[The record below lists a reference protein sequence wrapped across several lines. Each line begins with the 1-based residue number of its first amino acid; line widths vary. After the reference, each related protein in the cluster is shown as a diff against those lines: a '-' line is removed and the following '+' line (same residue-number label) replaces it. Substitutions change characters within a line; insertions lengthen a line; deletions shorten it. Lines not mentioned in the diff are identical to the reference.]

1 MKQGSL
7 NARIVMLLVLGAILL
22 TIGVS
27 AWNSLR
33 DIYPTVLAYT
43 YTVDDSTEA
52 TGFLVRQ
59 ETVLTAQGGTVEL
72 LPDEGEKVSR
82 GETVALLYQSDTGVS
97 QRQTL
102 QQLLL
107 EQEQLEYAL
116 DQAGGNSDSAQ
127 LSSQVADAIGKLR
140 GASATGDLTGLE
152 SQTMEL
158 KSLIYKYGYAFDQD
172 SGDSTAALQASL
184 DDVNAQ
190 ISALTAQ
197 AAQSTNRVTAAQ
209 SGIFSGLVD
218 GYESLITPDM
228 LSTMTP
234 DHLNALAGQSPTGDS
249 AAIGKLITDS
259 TWYFAC
265 TMSEAEA
272 QQRLVEGQ
280 SITVRF
286 SRDWSGEV
294 EMTVERLS
302 DPVDGQ
308 VVVVLSADKFL
319 SDTTL
324 LRRQTVELV
333 FNTVSGIRLPKEAL
347 RVEQQTATDVDT
359 EEEYSV
365 SVTGVYAL
373 VGQRAEFKEV
383 TVLAEEEDYII
394 VTAPTP
400 ETETQAKKALRAGD
414 KIIIS
419 SGELYDGKYI
429 G

>member
-7 NARIVMLLVLGAILL
+7 NARIIMLLLLGAILL

-33 DIYPTVLAYT
+33 EIYPTVLAYT
-43 YTVDDSTEA
+43 YTVSDSMEA

-59 ETVLTAQGGTVEL
+59 ESVLTGQGGTVEL

-82 GETVALLYQSDTGVS
+82 GETVALFYQSDDGLT

-116 DQAGGNSDSAQ
+116 AQAGGSSDSAQ
-127 LSSQVADAIGKLR
+127 LSTRVADAIADLR
-140 GASATGDLTGLE
+140 GAASSGDLTGLE
-152 SQTMEL
+152 RQTLEL
-158 KSLIYKYGYAFDQD
+158 KSLIYKHSYTFNQE
-172 SGDSTAALQASL
+172 GDSTAALQASL
-184 DDVNAQ
+184 DEVNTQ
-190 ISALTAQ
+190 IQTLTAQ
-197 AAQSTNRVTAAQ
+197 ASQSTSRVTASQ
-209 SGIFSGLVD
+209 SGVFSGLVD

-228 LSTMTP
+228 LDSITP
-234 DHLNALAGQSPTGDS
+234 SQLEQLARQAPTENTS
-249 AAIGKLITDS
+249 AIGKLITNS

-265 TMSEAEA
+265 TLPEEDAE
-272 QQRLVEGQ
+272 RLVEGRT
-280 SITVRF
+280 ITVRF

-294 EMTVERLS
+294 DMEVERLS
-302 DPVDGQ
+302 DPEDGK
-308 VVVVLSADKFL
+308 VLVVLSADKFL

-333 FNTVSGIRLPKEAL
+333 FDTVSGIRLPKEAL
-347 RVEQQTATDVDT
+347 RVEQQTVTDPDT
-359 EEEYSV
+359 EEEKQV

-383 TVLAEEEDYII
+383 TVLAEEDDYIL
-394 VTAPTP
+394 VKAAS
-400 ETETQAKKALRAGD
+400 TETPTQEKKALRAGD

-419 SGELYDGKYI
+419 SGELYDGKVI
-429 G
+429 N

>member
-7 NARIVMLLVLGAILL
+7 NARIIMLLLLGAILL

-33 DIYPTVLAYT
+33 EIYPTVLAYT
-43 YTVDDSTEA
+43 YTVSDSMEA

-59 ETVLTAQGGTVEL
+59 ESVLTGQGGTVEL

-82 GETVALLYQSDTGVS
+82 GETVALFYQSDDGLT

-116 DQAGGNSDSAQ
+116 AQAGGSSDSAQ
-127 LSSQVADAIGKLR
+127 LSTRVADAIADLR
-140 GASATGDLTGLE
+140 GAASSGDLTGLE
-152 SQTMEL
+152 SQTLEL
-158 KSLIYKYGYAFDQD
+158 KSLIYKHSYTFNQE
-172 SGDSTAALQASL
+172 GDSTAALQASL
-184 DDVNAQ
+184 DEVNTQ
-190 ISALTAQ
+190 IQTLTAQ
-197 AAQSTNRVTAAQ
+197 ASQSTSRVTASQ
-209 SGIFSGLVD
+209 SGVFSGLVD

-228 LSTMTP
+228 LDSITP
-234 DHLNALAGQSPTGDS
+234 SQLEQLARQAPTENTS
-249 AAIGKLITDS
+249 AIGKLITNS

-265 TMSEAEA
+265 TLPEEDAE
-272 QQRLVEGQ
+272 RLVEGRT
-280 SITVRF
+280 ITVRF

-294 EMTVERLS
+294 DMEVERLS
-302 DPVDGQ
+302 DPEDGK
-308 VVVVLSADKFL
+308 VLVVLSADKFL

-333 FNTVSGIRLPKEAL
+333 FDTVSGIRLPKEAL
-347 RVEQQTATDVDT
+347 RVEQQTVTDPDT
-359 EEEYSV
+359 EEETQV

-383 TVLAEEEDYII
+383 TVLAEEDDYIL
-394 VTAPTP
+394 VKAAS
-400 ETETQAKKALRAGD
+400 TETPTQEKKALRAGD

-419 SGELYDGKYI
+419 SGELYDGKVI
-429 G
+429 D

>member
-7 NARIVMLLVLGAILL
+7 NARIIMLLLLGAILL

-33 DIYPTVLAYT
+33 EIYPTVLAYT
-43 YTVDDSTEA
+43 YTVSDSMEA

-59 ETVLTAQGGTVEL
+59 ESVLTGQGGTVEL

-82 GETVALLYQSDTGVS
+82 GETVALFYQSDDGLT

-116 DQAGGNSDSAQ
+116 AQAGGSSDSAQ
-127 LSSQVADAIGKLR
+127 LSTRVADAIADLR
-140 GASATGDLTGLE
+140 GAASSGDLTGLE
-152 SQTMEL
+152 SQTLEL
-158 KSLIYKYGYAFDQD
+158 KSLIYKHSYTFNQE
-172 SGDSTAALQASL
+172 GDSTAALQASL
-184 DDVNAQ
+184 DEVNAQ
-190 ISALTAQ
+190 IQTLTAQ
-197 AAQSTNRVTAAQ
+197 ASQSTSRVTASQ
-209 SGIFSGLVD
+209 SGVFSGLVD

-228 LSTMTP
+228 LDSITP
-234 DHLNALAGQSPTGDS
+234 SQLEQLAHQTPTENTS
-249 AAIGKLITDS
+249 AIGKLITNS

-265 TMSEAEA
+265 TLPEEDAE
-272 QQRLVEGQ
+272 RLVEGRT
-280 SITVRF
+280 ITVRF

-294 EMTVERLS
+294 DMEVERLS
-302 DPVDGQ
+302 DPENGK

-333 FNTVSGIRLPKEAL
+333 FDTVSGIRLPKEAL
-347 RVEQQTATDVDT
+347 RVEQQTVTDPDT
-359 EEEYSV
+359 EEEKQV

-383 TVLAEEEDYII
+383 TVLAEEDDYIL
-394 VTAPTP
+394 VKAAS
-400 ETETQAKKALRAGD
+400 TETPTQEKKALRAGD

-419 SGELYDGKYI
+419 SGELYDGKVI
-429 G
+429 N

>member
-7 NARIVMLLVLGAILL
+7 NARIIMLLLLGAILL

-33 DIYPTVLAYT
+33 EIYPTVLAYT
-43 YTVDDSTEA
+43 YTVSDSMEA

-59 ETVLTAQGGTVEL
+59 ESVLTGQGGTVEL

-82 GETVALLYQSDTGVS
+82 GETVALFYQSDDGLT

-116 DQAGGNSDSAQ
+116 AQAGGSSDSAQ
-127 LSSQVADAIGKLR
+127 LSTRVADAIADLR
-140 GASATGDLTGLE
+140 GAASSGDLTGLE
-152 SQTMEL
+152 SQTLEL
-158 KSLIYKYGYAFDQD
+158 KSLIYKHSYTFNQE
-172 SGDSTAALQASL
+172 GDSTAALQASL
-184 DDVNAQ
+184 DEVNTQ
-190 ISALTAQ
+190 IQTLTAQ
-197 AAQSTNRVTAAQ
+197 ASQSTSRVTASQ
-209 SGIFSGLVD
+209 SGVFSGLVD
-218 GYESLITPDM
+218 GYESLIIPDM
-228 LSTMTP
+228 LDSITP
-234 DHLNALAGQSPTGDS
+234 SQLEQLARQTPTENTS
-249 AAIGKLITDS
+249 AIGKLITNS

-265 TMSEAEA
+265 TLPEEDAE
-272 QQRLVEGQ
+272 RLVEGRT
-280 SITVRF
+280 ITVRF

-294 EMTVERLS
+294 DMEVERLS
-302 DPVDGQ
+302 DPEDGK
-308 VVVVLSADKFL
+308 VLVVLSADKFL

-333 FNTVSGIRLPKEAL
+333 FDTVSGIRLPKEAL
-347 RVEQQTATDVDT
+347 RVEQQTVTDPDT
-359 EEEYSV
+359 EEEKQV

-383 TVLAEEEDYII
+383 TVLAEEDDYIL
-394 VTAPTP
+394 VKAAS
-400 ETETQAKKALRAGD
+400 TETPTQEKKALRAGD

-419 SGELYDGKYI
+419 SGELYDGKVI
-429 G
+429 N

>member
-7 NARIVMLLVLGAILL
+7 NARIIMLLLLGAILL

-33 DIYPTVLAYT
+33 EIYPTVLAYT
-43 YTVDDSTEA
+43 YTVSDSMEA

-59 ETVLTAQGGTVEL
+59 ESVLTGQGGTVEL

-82 GETVALLYQSDTGVS
+82 GETVALFYQSDDGLT

-116 DQAGGNSDSAQ
+116 AQAGGSSDSAQ
-127 LSSQVADAIGKLR
+127 LSTRVADAIADLR
-140 GASATGDLTGLE
+140 GAASSGDLTGLE
-152 SQTMEL
+152 SQTLEL
-158 KSLIYKYGYAFDQD
+158 KSLIYKHSYTFNQE
-172 SGDSTAALQASL
+172 GDSTAALQASL
-184 DDVNAQ
+184 DEVNAQ
-190 ISALTAQ
+190 IQTLTAQ
-197 AAQSTNRVTAAQ
+197 ASQSTSRVTASQ
-209 SGIFSGLVD
+209 SGVFSGLVD

-228 LSTMTP
+228 LDSITP
-234 DHLNALAGQSPTGDS
+234 SQLEQLARQTPTENTS
-249 AAIGKLITDS
+249 AIGKLITNS

-265 TMSEAEA
+265 TLPEEEA
-272 QQRLVEGQ
+272 QRLVEGRT
-280 SITVRF
+280 ITVRF

-294 EMTVERLS
+294 DMEVERMS
-302 DPVDGQ
+302 DPEDGK

-333 FNTVSGIRLPKEAL
+333 FDTVSGIRLPKEAL
-347 RVEQQTATDVDT
+347 RVEQQTTTDPDT
-359 EEEYSV
+359 EEEKQV

-383 TVLAEEEDYII
+383 TVLAEEDDYIL
-394 VTAPTP
+394 VKAAS
-400 ETETQAKKALRAGD
+400 TETPTQEKKALRAGD

-419 SGELYDGKYI
+419 SGELYDGKVI
-429 G
+429 D

>member
-7 NARIVMLLVLGAILL
+7 NARIIMLLLLGAILL

-33 DIYPTVLAYT
+33 EIYPTVLAYT
-43 YTVDDSTEA
+43 YTVSDSMEA

-59 ETVLTAQGGTVEL
+59 ESVLTGQGGTVEL

-82 GETVALLYQSDTGVS
+82 GETVALFYQSDDGLT

-116 DQAGGNSDSAQ
+116 AQAGGSSDSAQ
-127 LSSQVADAIGKLR
+127 LSTRVADAIADLR
-140 GASATGDLTGLE
+140 GAASSGDLTGLE
-152 SQTMEL
+152 SQTLEL
-158 KSLIYKYGYAFDQD
+158 KSLIYKHSYTFNQE
-172 SGDSTAALQASL
+172 GDSTAALQASL
-184 DDVNAQ
+184 DEVNTQ
-190 ISALTAQ
+190 IQTLTAQ
-197 AAQSTNRVTAAQ
+197 ASQSTSRVTASQ
-209 SGIFSGLVD
+209 SGVFSGLVD

-228 LSTMTP
+228 LDSITP
-234 DHLNALAGQSPTGDS
+234 SQLEQLARQTPTENTS
-249 AAIGKLITDS
+249 AIGKLITNS

-265 TMSEAEA
+265 TLPEEDAE
-272 QQRLVEGQ
+272 RLVEGRT
-280 SITVRF
+280 ITVRF

-294 EMTVERLS
+294 DMEVERLS
-302 DPVDGQ
+302 DPENGKVL
-308 VVVVLSADKFL
+308 VVLSADKFL

-333 FNTVSGIRLPKEAL
+333 FDTVSGIRLPKEAL
-347 RVEQQTATDVDT
+347 RVEQQTVTDPDT
-359 EEEYSV
+359 EEEKQV

-383 TVLAEEEDYII
+383 TVLAEEDDYIL
-394 VTAPTP
+394 VKAAS
-400 ETETQAKKALRAGD
+400 TETPTQEKKALRAGD

-419 SGELYDGKYI
+419 SGELYDGKVI
-429 G
+429 D

>member
-7 NARIVMLLVLGAILL
+7 NARIIMLLLLGAILL

-33 DIYPTVLAYT
+33 EIYPTVLAYT
-43 YTVDDSTEA
+43 YTVSDSMEA

-59 ETVLTAQGGTVEL
+59 ESVLTGQGGTVEL

-82 GETVALLYQSDTGVS
+82 GETVALFYQSDDGLT

-116 DQAGGNSDSAQ
+116 AQAGGSSDSAQ
-127 LSSQVADAIGKLR
+127 LSTRVADAIADLR
-140 GASATGDLTGLE
+140 GAASSGDLTGLE
-152 SQTMEL
+152 SQTLEL
-158 KSLIYKYGYAFDQD
+158 KSLIYKHSYTFNQE
-172 SGDSTAALQASL
+172 GDSTAALQASL
-184 DDVNAQ
+184 DEVNTQ
-190 ISALTAQ
+190 IQTLTAQ
-197 AAQSTNRVTAAQ
+197 ASQSTSRVTASQ
-209 SGIFSGLVD
+209 SGVFSGLMD

-228 LSTMTP
+228 LDSITP
-234 DHLNALAGQSPTGDS
+234 SQLEQLARQTPTENTS
-249 AAIGKLITDS
+249 AIGKLITNS

-265 TMSEAEA
+265 TLPEEDAE
-272 QQRLVEGQ
+272 RLVEGRT
-280 SITVRF
+280 ITVRF

-294 EMTVERLS
+294 DMEVERLS
-302 DPVDGQ
+302 DPEDGK
-308 VVVVLSADKFL
+308 VLVVLSADKFL

-333 FNTVSGIRLPKEAL
+333 FDTVSGIRLPKEAL
-347 RVEQQTATDVDT
+347 RVEQQTVTDPDT
-359 EEEYSV
+359 EEEKQV

-383 TVLAEEEDYII
+383 TVLAEEDDYIL
-394 VTAPTP
+394 VKAAS
-400 ETETQAKKALRAGD
+400 TETPTQEKKALRAGD

-419 SGELYDGKYI
+419 SGELYDGKVI
-429 G
+429 N

>member
-7 NARIVMLLVLGAILL
+7 NARIIMLLLLGAILL

-33 DIYPTVLAYT
+33 EIYPTVLAYT
-43 YTVDDSTEA
+43 YTVSDSMEA

-59 ETVLTAQGGTVEL
+59 ESVLTGQGGTVEL

-82 GETVALLYQSDTGVS
+82 GETVALFYQSDDGLT

-116 DQAGGNSDSAQ
+116 AQAGGSSDSAQ
-127 LSSQVADAIGKLR
+127 LSTRVADAIADLR
-140 GASATGDLTGLE
+140 GAASSGDLTGLE
-152 SQTMEL
+152 SQTLEL
-158 KSLIYKYGYAFDQD
+158 KSLIYKHSYTFNQE
-172 SGDSTAALQASL
+172 GDSTAALQASL
-184 DDVNAQ
+184 DEVNTQ
-190 ISALTAQ
+190 IQTLTAQ
-197 AAQSTNRVTAAQ
+197 ASQSTSRVTASQ
-209 SGIFSGLVD
+209 SGVFSGLVD

-228 LSTMTP
+228 LDSITP
-234 DHLNALAGQSPTGDS
+234 SQLEQLARQAPTENTS
-249 AAIGKLITDS
+249 AIGKLITNS

-265 TMSEAEA
+265 TLPEEDAE
-272 QQRLVEGQ
+272 RLVEGRT
-280 SITVRF
+280 ITVRF

-294 EMTVERLS
+294 DMEVERLS
-302 DPVDGQ
+302 DPENGKVL
-308 VVVVLSADKFL
+308 VVLSADKFL

-333 FNTVSGIRLPKEAL
+333 FDTVSGIRLPKEAL
-347 RVEQQTATDVDT
+347 RVEQQTVTDPDT
-359 EEEYSV
+359 EEEKQV

-383 TVLAEEEDYII
+383 TVLAEEDDYIL
-394 VTAPTP
+394 VKAAS
-400 ETETQAKKALRAGD
+400 TETPTQEKKALRAGD

-419 SGELYDGKYI
+419 SGELYDGKVI
-429 G
+429 D

>member
-7 NARIVMLLVLGAILL
+7 NARIIMLLLLGAILL

-33 DIYPTVLAYT
+33 EIYPTVLAYT
-43 YTVDDSTEA
+43 YTVSDSMEA

-59 ETVLTAQGGTVEL
+59 ESVLTGQGGTVEL

-82 GETVALLYQSDTGVS
+82 GETVALFYQSDDGLT

-116 DQAGGNSDSAQ
+116 AQAGGSSDSAQ
-127 LSSQVADAIGKLR
+127 LSTRVADAIADLR
-140 GASATGDLTGLE
+140 GAASSGDLTGLE
-152 SQTMEL
+152 SQTLEL
-158 KSLIYKYGYAFDQD
+158 KSLIYKHSYTFNQE
-172 SGDSTAALQASL
+172 GDSTAALQASL
-184 DDVNAQ
+184 DEVNAQ
-190 ISALTAQ
+190 IQTLTAQ
-197 AAQSTNRVTAAQ
+197 ASQSTSRVTASQ
-209 SGIFSGLVD
+209 SGVFSGLVD

-228 LSTMTP
+228 LDSITP
-234 DHLNALAGQSPTGDS
+234 SQLEQLARQTPTENTS
-249 AAIGKLITDS
+249 AIGKLITNS

-265 TMSEAEA
+265 TLPEEEA
-272 QQRLVEGQ
+272 QRLVEGRT
-280 SITVRF
+280 ITVRF

-294 EMTVERLS
+294 DMEVERMS
-302 DPVDGQ
+302 DPEDGK

-333 FNTVSGIRLPKEAL
+333 FDTVSGIRLPKEAL
-347 RVEQQTATDVDT
+347 RVEQQTTTDPDT
-359 EEEYSV
+359 EEEKQV

-383 TVLAEEEDYII
+383 TVLAEEDDYIL
-394 VTAPTP
+394 VKAAS
-400 ETETQAKKALRAGD
+400 TETPTQEKKALRAGD

-419 SGELYDGKYI
+419 SGELYDGKVI
-429 G
+429 N

>member
-7 NARIVMLLVLGAILL
+7 NARIIMLLLLGAILL

-33 DIYPTVLAYT
+33 EIYPTVLAYT
-43 YTVDDSTEA
+43 YTVSDSMEA

-59 ETVLTAQGGTVEL
+59 ESVLTGQGGTVEL

-82 GETVALLYQSDTGVS
+82 GETVALFYQSDDGLT

-116 DQAGGNSDSAQ
+116 AQAGGSSDSAQ
-127 LSSQVADAIGKLR
+127 LSTRVADAIADLR
-140 GASATGDLTGLE
+140 GAASSGDLTGLE
-152 SQTMEL
+152 RQTLEL
-158 KSLIYKYGYAFDQD
+158 KSLIYKHSYTFNQE
-172 SGDSTAALQASL
+172 GDSTAALQASL
-184 DDVNAQ
+184 DEVNTQ
-190 ISALTAQ
+190 IQTLTAQ
-197 AAQSTNRVTAAQ
+197 ASQSTSRVTASQ
-209 SGIFSGLVD
+209 SGVFSGLVD

-228 LSTMTP
+228 LDSITP
-234 DHLNALAGQSPTGDS
+234 SQLEQLARQTPTENTS
-249 AAIGKLITDS
+249 AIGKLITNS

-265 TMSEAEA
+265 TLPEEDAE
-272 QQRLVEGQ
+272 RLVEGRT
-280 SITVRF
+280 ITVRF

-294 EMTVERLS
+294 DMEVERLS
-302 DPVDGQ
+302 DPEDGK
-308 VVVVLSADKFL
+308 VLVVLSADKFL

-333 FNTVSGIRLPKEAL
+333 FDTVSGIRLPKEAL
-347 RVEQQTATDVDT
+347 RVEQQTVTDPDT
-359 EEEYSV
+359 EEEKQV

-383 TVLAEEEDYII
+383 TVLAEEDDYIL
-394 VTAPTP
+394 VKAAS
-400 ETETQAKKALRAGD
+400 TETPTQEKKALRAGD

-419 SGELYDGKYI
+419 SGELYDGKVI
-429 G
+429 D

>member
-7 NARIVMLLVLGAILL
+7 NARIIMLLLLGAILL

-33 DIYPTVLAYT
+33 EIYPTVLAYT
-43 YTVDDSTEA
+43 YTVSDSMEA

-59 ETVLTAQGGTVEL
+59 ESVLTGQGGTVEL

-82 GETVALLYQSDTGVS
+82 GETVALFYQSDDGLT

-116 DQAGGNSDSAQ
+116 AQAGGSSDSAQ
-127 LSSQVADAIGKLR
+127 LSTRVADAIADLR
-140 GASATGDLTGLE
+140 GAASSGDLTGLE
-152 SQTMEL
+152 SQTLEL
-158 KSLIYKYGYAFDQD
+158 KSLIYKHSYTFNQE
-172 SGDSTAALQASL
+172 GDSTAALQASL
-184 DDVNAQ
+184 DEVNAQ
-190 ISALTAQ
+190 IQTLTAQ
-197 AAQSTNRVTAAQ
+197 ASQSTSRVTASQ
-209 SGIFSGLVD
+209 SGVFSGLVD

-228 LSTMTP
+228 LDSITP
-234 DHLNALAGQSPTGDS
+234 SQLEQLARQTPTENTS
-249 AAIGKLITDS
+249 AIGKLITNS

-265 TMSEAEA
+265 TLPEEDAE
-272 QQRLVEGQ
+272 RLVEGRT
-280 SITVRF
+280 ITVRF

-294 EMTVERLS
+294 DMEVERMS
-302 DPVDGQ
+302 DPENGK

-333 FNTVSGIRLPKEAL
+333 FDTVSGIRLPKEAL
-347 RVEQQTATDVDT
+347 RVEQQTTTDPDT
-359 EEEYSV
+359 EEEKQV

-383 TVLAEEEDYII
+383 TVLAEEDDYIL
-394 VTAPTP
+394 VKAAS
-400 ETETQAKKALRAGD
+400 TETPTQEKKALRAGD

-419 SGELYDGKYI
+419 SGELYDGKVI
-429 G
+429 N

>member
-7 NARIVMLLVLGAILL
+7 NARIIMLLLLGAILL

-33 DIYPTVLAYT
+33 EIYPTVLAYT
-43 YTVDDSTEA
+43 YTVSDSMEA

-59 ETVLTAQGGTVEL
+59 ESVLTGQGGTVEL

-82 GETVALLYQSDTGVS
+82 GETVALFYQSDDGLT

-116 DQAGGNSDSAQ
+116 AQAGGSSDSAQ
-127 LSSQVADAIGKLR
+127 LSTRVADAIADLR
-140 GASATGDLTGLE
+140 GAASSGDLTGLE
-152 SQTMEL
+152 SQTLEL
-158 KSLIYKYGYAFDQD
+158 KSLIYKHSYTFNQE
-172 SGDSTAALQASL
+172 GDSTAALQASL
-184 DDVNAQ
+184 DEVNTQ
-190 ISALTAQ
+190 IQTLTAQ
-197 AAQSTNRVTAAQ
+197 ASQSTSRVTASQ
-209 SGIFSGLVD
+209 SGVFSGLVD
-218 GYESLITPDM
+218 GYDSLITPDM
-228 LSTMTP
+228 LDSITP
-234 DHLNALAGQSPTGDS
+234 SQLEQLARQTPTENTS
-249 AAIGKLITDS
+249 AIGKLITNS

-265 TMSEAEA
+265 TLPEEDAE
-272 QQRLVEGQ
+272 RLVEGRT
-280 SITVRF
+280 ITVRF

-294 EMTVERLS
+294 DMEVERLS
-302 DPVDGQ
+302 DPEDGK
-308 VVVVLSADKFL
+308 VLVVLSADKFL

-333 FNTVSGIRLPKEAL
+333 FDTVSGIRLPKEAL
-347 RVEQQTATDVDT
+347 RVEQQTVTDPDT
-359 EEEYSV
+359 EEEKQV

-383 TVLAEEEDYII
+383 TVLAEEDDYIL
-394 VTAPTP
+394 VKAAS
-400 ETETQAKKALRAGD
+400 TETPTQEKKALRAGD

-419 SGELYDGKYI
+419 SGELYDGKVI
-429 G
+429 N

>member
-7 NARIVMLLVLGAILL
+7 NARIIMLLVLGAILL

-33 DIYPTVLAYT
+33 EIYPTVMAYT
-43 YTVDDSTEA
+43 YTVSDSMEA

-59 ETVLTAQGGTVEL
+59 ETVLTGQGGTVEL
-72 LPDEGEKVSR
+72 LPEEGEKVSR
-82 GETVALLYQSDTGVS
+82 GETVALFYQSDDGLT

-102 QQLLL
+102 QQLML

-116 DQAGGNSDSAQ
+116 AQAGGSSDSAQ
-127 LSSQVADAIGKLR
+127 LSTRVADAVADLR
-140 GASATGDLTGLE
+140 GAAASGDLTGLE

-158 KSLIYKYGYAFDQD
+158 KSLIYKHSYTFDQE
-172 SGDSTAALQASL
+172 GDSTAALQASL
-184 DDVNAQ
+184 DEVNAQ
-190 ISALTAQ
+190 IQSLTAQ
-197 AAQSTNRVTAAQ
+197 ASHSTSRVTASQ
-209 SGIFSGLVD
+209 PGVFSGLVD

-228 LSTMTP
+228 LDTITP
-234 DHLNALAGQSPTGDS
+234 SQLNELSRQTPAEDPS
-249 AAIGKLITDS
+249 AIGKLITNS

-265 TMSEAEA
+265 TLPQEEAE
-272 QQRLVEGQ
+272 RLVEGRT
-280 SITVRF
+280 ITVRF

-294 EMTVERLS
+294 DMEVARLG
-302 DPVDGQ
+302 DPEDGKM
-308 VVVVLSADKFL
+308 VVVLSADKFL

-347 RVEQQTATDVDT
+347 RVEQQTATDPDT
-359 EEEYSV
+359 EEEYQV

-383 TVLAEEEDYII
+383 TVLAEEDDYIL
-394 VTAPTP
+394 VAAAS
-400 ETETQAKKALRAGD
+400 TETPTQEKKALRAGD

-419 SGELYDGKYI
+419 SGELYDGKVI
-429 G
+429 E

>member
-7 NARIVMLLVLGAILL
+7 NARIIMLLLLGAILL

-33 DIYPTVLAYT
+33 EIYPTVLAYT
-43 YTVDDSTEA
+43 YTVSDSMEA

-59 ETVLTAQGGTVEL
+59 ESVLTGQGGTVEL

-82 GETVALLYQSDTGVS
+82 GETVALFYQSDDGLT

-116 DQAGGNSDSAQ
+116 AQAGGSSDSAQ
-127 LSSQVADAIGKLR
+127 LSTRVADAIADLR
-140 GASATGDLTGLE
+140 GAASSGDLTGLE
-152 SQTMEL
+152 SQTLEL
-158 KSLIYKYGYAFDQD
+158 KSLIYKHSYTFNQE
-172 SGDSTAALQASL
+172 GDSTAALQASL
-184 DDVNAQ
+184 DEVNTQ
-190 ISALTAQ
+190 IQTLTAQ
-197 AAQSTNRVTAAQ
+197 ASQSTSRVTASQ
-209 SGIFSGLVD
+209 SGVFSGLVD

-228 LSTMTP
+228 LDSITP
-234 DHLNALAGQSPTGDS
+234 SQLEQLARQTPTENTS
-249 AAIGKLITDS
+249 AIGKLITNS

-265 TMSEAEA
+265 TLPEEDAE
-272 QQRLVEGQ
+272 RLVEGRT
-280 SITVRF
+280 ITVRF

-294 EMTVERLS
+294 DMEVERLS
-302 DPVDGQ
+302 DPEDGK
-308 VVVVLSADKFL
+308 VLVVLSADKFL

-333 FNTVSGIRLPKEAL
+333 FDTVSGIRLPKEAL
-347 RVEQQTATDVDT
+347 RVEQQTVTDPDT
-359 EEEYSV
+359 EEEKQV

-383 TVLAEEEDYII
+383 TVLAEEDDYIL
-394 VTAPTP
+394 VKAAS
-400 ETETQAKKALRAGD
+400 TETPTQEKKALRAGD

-419 SGELYDGKYI
+419 SGELYDGKVI
-429 G
+429 N

>member
-7 NARIVMLLVLGAILL
+7 NARIIMLLLLGAILL

-33 DIYPTVLAYT
+33 EIYPTVLAYT
-43 YTVDDSTEA
+43 YTVSDSMEA

-59 ETVLTAQGGTVEL
+59 ESVLTGQGGTVEL

-82 GETVALLYQSDTGVS
+82 GETVALFYQSDDGLT

-116 DQAGGNSDSAQ
+116 AQAGGSSDSAQ
-127 LSSQVADAIGKLR
+127 LSTRVADAIADLR
-140 GASATGDLTGLE
+140 GAASSGDLTGLE
-152 SQTMEL
+152 RQTLEL
-158 KSLIYKYGYAFDQD
+158 KSLIYKHSYTFNQE
-172 SGDSTAALQASL
+172 GDSTAALQASL
-184 DDVNAQ
+184 DEVNTQ
-190 ISALTAQ
+190 IQTLTAQ
-197 AAQSTNRVTAAQ
+197 ASQSTSRVTASQ
-209 SGIFSGLVD
+209 SGVFSGLVD

-228 LSTMTP
+228 LDSITP
-234 DHLNALAGQSPTGDS
+234 SQLEQLARQTPTENTS
-249 AAIGKLITDS
+249 AIGKLITNS

-265 TMSEAEA
+265 TLPEEDAE
-272 QQRLVEGQ
+272 RLVEGRT
-280 SITVRF
+280 ITVRF

-294 EMTVERLS
+294 DMEVERLS
-302 DPVDGQ
+302 DPENGKVL
-308 VVVVLSADKFL
+308 VVLSADKFL

-333 FNTVSGIRLPKEAL
+333 FDTVSGIRLPKEAL
-347 RVEQQTATDVDT
+347 RVEQQTVTEPDT
-359 EEEYSV
+359 EEEKQV

-383 TVLAEEEDYII
+383 TVLAEEDDYIL
-394 VTAPTP
+394 VKAAS
-400 ETETQAKKALRAGD
+400 TETPTQEKKALRAGD

-419 SGELYDGKYI
+419 SGELYDGKVI
-429 G
+429 N

>member
-7 NARIVMLLVLGAILL
+7 NARIIMLLLLGAILL

-33 DIYPTVLAYT
+33 EIYPTVLAYT
-43 YTVDDSTEA
+43 YTVSDSMEA

-59 ETVLTAQGGTVEL
+59 ESVLTGQGGTVEL

-82 GETVALLYQSDTGVS
+82 GETVALFYQSDDGLT

-116 DQAGGNSDSAQ
+116 AQAGGSSDSAQ
-127 LSSQVADAIGKLR
+127 LSTRVADAIADLR
-140 GASATGDLTGLE
+140 GAASSGDLTGLE
-152 SQTMEL
+152 RQTLEL
-158 KSLIYKYGYAFDQD
+158 KSLIYKHSYTFNQE
-172 SGDSTAALQASL
+172 GDSTAALQASL
-184 DDVNAQ
+184 DEVNTQ
-190 ISALTAQ
+190 IQTLTAQ
-197 AAQSTNRVTAAQ
+197 ASQSTSRVTASQ
-209 SGIFSGLVD
+209 SGVFSGLVD

-228 LSTMTP
+228 LDSVTP
-234 DHLNALAGQSPTGDS
+234 SQLEQLARQTPTENTS
-249 AAIGKLITDS
+249 AIGKLITNS

-265 TMSEAEA
+265 TLPEEDAE
-272 QQRLVEGQ
+272 RLVEGRT
-280 SITVRF
+280 ITVRF

-294 EMTVERLS
+294 DMEVERLS
-302 DPVDGQ
+302 DPENGKVL
-308 VVVVLSADKFL
+308 VVLSADKFL

-333 FNTVSGIRLPKEAL
+333 FDTVSGIRLPKEAL
-347 RVEQQTATDVDT
+347 RVEQQTVTDPDT
-359 EEEYSV
+359 EEEKQV

-383 TVLAEEEDYII
+383 TVLAEEDDYIL
-394 VTAPTP
+394 VKAAS
-400 ETETQAKKALRAGD
+400 TETPTQEKKALRAGD

-419 SGELYDGKYI
+419 SGELYDGKVI
-429 G
+429 N

>member
-7 NARIVMLLVLGAILL
+7 NARIIMLLVLGAILL

-33 DIYPTVLAYT
+33 EIYPTVMAYT
-43 YTVDDSTEA
+43 YTVSDSMEA

-59 ETVLTAQGGTVEL
+59 ETVLTGQGGTVEL
-72 LPDEGEKVSR
+72 LPEEGEKVSR
-82 GETVALLYQSDTGVS
+82 GETVALFYQSDDGLT

-102 QQLLL
+102 QQLML

-116 DQAGGNSDSAQ
+116 AQAGGSSDSAQ
-127 LSSQVADAIGKLR
+127 LSTRVADAVADLR
-140 GASATGDLTGLE
+140 GAAASGDLTGLE

-158 KSLIYKYGYAFDQD
+158 KSLIYKHSYTFDQE
-172 SGDSTAALQASL
+172 GDSTAALQASL
-184 DDVNAQ
+184 DEVNAQ
-190 ISALTAQ
+190 IQSLTAQ
-197 AAQSTNRVTAAQ
+197 ASQSTSRVTASQ
-209 SGIFSGLVD
+209 PGVFSGLVD

-228 LSTMTP
+228 LDTITP
-234 DHLNALAGQSPTGDS
+234 SQLNELSRQTPAEDS
-249 AAIGKLITDS
+249 SAIGKLITNS

-265 TMSEAEA
+265 TLPQEEAE
-272 QQRLVEGQ
+272 RLVEGRT
-280 SITVRF
+280 ITVRF

-294 EMTVERLS
+294 DMEVERLG
-302 DPVDGQ
+302 DPEDGKM
-308 VVVVLSADKFL
+308 VVVLSADKFL

-347 RVEQQTATDVDT
+347 RVEQQTATDPDT
-359 EEEYSV
+359 DEEYQV

-383 TVLAEEEDYII
+383 TVLAEEDDYIL
-394 VTAPTP
+394 VAAAS
-400 ETETQAKKALRAGD
+400 TETPTQEKKALRAGD

-419 SGELYDGKYI
+419 SGELYDGKVI
-429 G
+429 E

>member
-7 NARIVMLLVLGAILL
+7 NARIIMLLLLGAILL

-33 DIYPTVLAYT
+33 EIYPTVLAYT
-43 YTVDDSTEA
+43 YTVSDSMEA

-59 ETVLTAQGGTVEL
+59 ESVLTGQGGTVEL

-82 GETVALLYQSDTGVS
+82 GETVALFYQSDDGLT

-116 DQAGGNSDSAQ
+116 AQAGGSSDSAQ
-127 LSSQVADAIGKLR
+127 LSTRVADAIADLR
-140 GASATGDLTGLE
+140 GAASSGDLTGLE
-152 SQTMEL
+152 SQTLEL
-158 KSLIYKYGYAFDQD
+158 KSLIYKHSYTFNQE
-172 SGDSTAALQASL
+172 GDSTAALQASL
-184 DDVNAQ
+184 DEVNTQ
-190 ISALTAQ
+190 IHTLTAQ
-197 AAQSTNRVTAAQ
+197 ASQSTSRVTASQ
-209 SGIFSGLVD
+209 SGVFSGLVD

-228 LSTMTP
+228 LDSVTP
-234 DHLNALAGQSPTGDS
+234 SQLEQLARQTPTENTS
-249 AAIGKLITDS
+249 AIGKLITNS

-265 TMSEAEA
+265 TLPEEDAE
-272 QQRLVEGQ
+272 RLVEGRT
-280 SITVRF
+280 ITVRF

-294 EMTVERLS
+294 DMEVERLS
-302 DPVDGQ
+302 DPENGKVL
-308 VVVVLSADKFL
+308 VVLSADKFL

-333 FNTVSGIRLPKEAL
+333 FDTVSGIRLPKEAL
-347 RVEQQTATDVDT
+347 RVEQQTVTEPDT
-359 EEEYSV
+359 EEEKQV

-383 TVLAEEEDYII
+383 TVLAEEDDYIL
-394 VTAPTP
+394 VKAAS
-400 ETETQAKKALRAGD
+400 TETPTQEKKALRAGD

-419 SGELYDGKYI
+419 SGELYDGKVI
-429 G
+429 D

>member
-7 NARIVMLLVLGAILL
+7 NARIIMLLLLGAILL

-33 DIYPTVLAYT
+33 EIYPTVLAYT
-43 YTVDDSTEA
+43 YTVSDSMEA

-59 ETVLTAQGGTVEL
+59 ESVLTGQGGTVEL

-82 GETVALLYQSDTGVS
+82 GETVALFYQSDDGLT

-116 DQAGGNSDSAQ
+116 AQAGGSSDSAQ
-127 LSSQVADAIGKLR
+127 LSTRVADAIADLR
-140 GASATGDLTGLE
+140 GAASSGDLTGLE
-152 SQTMEL
+152 SQTLEL
-158 KSLIYKYGYAFDQD
+158 KSLIYKHSYTFNQE
-172 SGDSTAALQASL
+172 GDSTAALQASL
-184 DDVNAQ
+184 DEVNTQ
-190 ISALTAQ
+190 IQTLTAQ
-197 AAQSTNRVTAAQ
+197 ASQSTSRVTASQ
-209 SGIFSGLVD
+209 SGVFSGLVD

-228 LSTMTP
+228 LDSVTP
-234 DHLNALAGQSPTGDS
+234 SQLEQLARQTPTENTS
-249 AAIGKLITDS
+249 AIGKLITNS

-265 TMSEAEA
+265 TLPEEDAE
-272 QQRLVEGQ
+272 RLVEGRT
-280 SITVRF
+280 ITVRF

-294 EMTVERLS
+294 DMEVERLS
-302 DPVDGQ
+302 DPENGKVL
-308 VVVVLSADKFL
+308 VVLSADKFL

-333 FNTVSGIRLPKEAL
+333 FDTVSGIRLPKEAL
-347 RVEQQTATDVDT
+347 RVEQQTVTDPDT
-359 EEEYSV
+359 EEEKQV

-383 TVLAEEEDYII
+383 TVLAEEDDYIL
-394 VTAPTP
+394 VKAAS
-400 ETETQAKKALRAGD
+400 TETPTQEKKALRAGD

-419 SGELYDGKYI
+419 SGELYDGKVI
-429 G
+429 N

>member
-7 NARIVMLLVLGAILL
+7 NARIIMLLLLGAILL

-33 DIYPTVLAYT
+33 EIYPTVLAYT
-43 YTVDDSTEA
+43 YTVSDSMEA

-59 ETVLTAQGGTVEL
+59 ESVLTGQGGTVEL

-82 GETVALLYQSDTGVS
+82 GETVALFYQSDDGLT

-116 DQAGGNSDSAQ
+116 AQAGGSSDSAQ
-127 LSSQVADAIGKLR
+127 LSTRVADAIADLR
-140 GASATGDLTGLE
+140 GAASSGDLTGLE
-152 SQTMEL
+152 SQTLEL
-158 KSLIYKYGYAFDQD
+158 KSLIYKHSYTFNQE
-172 SGDSTAALQASL
+172 GDSTAALQASL
-184 DDVNAQ
+184 DEVNTQ
-190 ISALTAQ
+190 IQTLTAQ
-197 AAQSTNRVTAAQ
+197 ASQSTSRVTASQ
-209 SGIFSGLVD
+209 SGVFSGLVD

-228 LSTMTP
+228 LDSITP
-234 DHLNALAGQSPTGDS
+234 SQLEQLARQAPTENTS
-249 AAIGKLITDS
+249 AIGKLITNS

-265 TMSEAEA
+265 TLPEEDAE
-272 QQRLVEGQ
+272 RLVEGRT
-280 SITVRF
+280 ITVRF

-294 EMTVERLS
+294 DMEVERLS
-302 DPVDGQ
+302 DPEDGK
-308 VVVVLSADKFL
+308 VLVVLSADKFL

-333 FNTVSGIRLPKEAL
+333 FDTVSGIRLPKEAL
-347 RVEQQTATDVDT
+347 RVEQQTTTDPDT
-359 EEEYSV
+359 EEEKQV

-383 TVLAEEEDYII
+383 TVLAEEDDYIL
-394 VTAPTP
+394 VKAAS
-400 ETETQAKKALRAGD
+400 TETPTQEKKALRAGD

-419 SGELYDGKYI
+419 SGELYDGKVI
-429 G
+429 D

>member
-7 NARIVMLLVLGAILL
+7 NARIIMLLLLGAILL

-33 DIYPTVLAYT
+33 EIYPTVLAYT
-43 YTVDDSTEA
+43 YTVSDSMEA

-59 ETVLTAQGGTVEL
+59 ESVLTGQGGTVEL

-82 GETVALLYQSDTGVS
+82 GETVALFYQSDDGLT

-116 DQAGGNSDSAQ
+116 AQAGGSSDSAQ
-127 LSSQVADAIGKLR
+127 LSTRVADAIADLR
-140 GASATGDLTGLE
+140 GAASSGDLTGLE
-152 SQTMEL
+152 RQTLEL
-158 KSLIYKYGYAFDQD
+158 KSLIYKHSYTFNQE
-172 SGDSTAALQASL
+172 GDSTAALQASL
-184 DDVNAQ
+184 DEVNTQ
-190 ISALTAQ
+190 IQTLTAQ
-197 AAQSTNRVTAAQ
+197 ASQSTSRVTASQ
-209 SGIFSGLVD
+209 SGVFSGLVD

-228 LSTMTP
+228 LDSVTP
-234 DHLNALAGQSPTGDS
+234 SQLEQLARQTPTENTS
-249 AAIGKLITDS
+249 AIGKLITNS

-265 TMSEAEA
+265 TLPEEDAE
-272 QQRLVEGQ
+272 RLVEGRT
-280 SITVRF
+280 ITVRF

-294 EMTVERLS
+294 DMEVERLS
-302 DPVDGQ
+302 DPENGKVL
-308 VVVVLSADKFL
+308 VVLSADKFL

-333 FNTVSGIRLPKEAL
+333 FDTVSGIRLPKEAL
-347 RVEQQTATDVDT
+347 RVEQQTVTEPDT
-359 EEEYSV
+359 EEEKQV

-383 TVLAEEEDYII
+383 TVLAEEDDYIL
-394 VTAPTP
+394 VKAAS
-400 ETETQAKKALRAGD
+400 TETPTQEKKALRAGD

-419 SGELYDGKYI
+419 SGELYDGKVI
-429 G
+429 N

>member
-7 NARIVMLLVLGAILL
+7 NARIIMLLLLGAILL

-33 DIYPTVLAYT
+33 EIYPTVLAYT
-43 YTVDDSTEA
+43 YTVSDSMEA

-59 ETVLTAQGGTVEL
+59 ESVLTGQGGTVEL

-82 GETVALLYQSDTGVS
+82 GETVALFYQSDDGLT

-116 DQAGGNSDSAQ
+116 AQAGGSSDSAQ
-127 LSSQVADAIGKLR
+127 LSTRVADAIADLR
-140 GASATGDLTGLE
+140 GAASSGDLTGLE
-152 SQTMEL
+152 SQTLEL
-158 KSLIYKYGYAFDQD
+158 KSLIYKHSYTFNQE
-172 SGDSTAALQASL
+172 GDSTAALQASL
-184 DDVNAQ
+184 DEVNTQ
-190 ISALTAQ
+190 IQTLTAQ
-197 AAQSTNRVTAAQ
+197 ASRSTSRVTASQ
-209 SGIFSGLVD
+209 SGVFSGLVD

-228 LSTMTP
+228 LDSITP
-234 DHLNALAGQSPTGDS
+234 SQLEQLARQAPTENTS
-249 AAIGKLITDS
+249 AIGKLITNS

-265 TMSEAEA
+265 TLPEEDAE
-272 QQRLVEGQ
+272 RLVEGRT
-280 SITVRF
+280 ITVRF

-294 EMTVERLS
+294 DMEVERLS
-302 DPVDGQ
+302 DPEDGK
-308 VVVVLSADKFL
+308 VLVVLSADKFL

-333 FNTVSGIRLPKEAL
+333 FDTVSGIRLPKEAL
-347 RVEQQTATDVDT
+347 RVEQQTVTDPDT
-359 EEEYSV
+359 EEEKQV

-383 TVLAEEEDYII
+383 TVLAEEDDYIL
-394 VTAPTP
+394 VKAAS
-400 ETETQAKKALRAGD
+400 TETPTQEKKALRAGD

-419 SGELYDGKYI
+419 SGELYDGKVI
-429 G
+429 D

>member
-7 NARIVMLLVLGAILL
+7 NARIIMLLLLGAILL

-33 DIYPTVLAYT
+33 EIYPTVLAYT
-43 YTVDDSTEA
+43 YTVSDSMEA

-59 ETVLTAQGGTVEL
+59 ESVLTGQGGTVEL

-82 GETVALLYQSDTGVS
+82 GETVALFYQSDDGLT

-116 DQAGGNSDSAQ
+116 AQAGGSSDSAQ
-127 LSSQVADAIGKLR
+127 LSTRVADAIADLR
-140 GASATGDLTGLE
+140 GAASSGDLTGLE
-152 SQTMEL
+152 SQTLEL
-158 KSLIYKYGYAFDQD
+158 KSLIYKHSYTFNQE
-172 SGDSTAALQASL
+172 GDSTAALQASL
-184 DDVNAQ
+184 DEVNAQ
-190 ISALTAQ
+190 IQTLTAQ
-197 AAQSTNRVTAAQ
+197 ASQSTSRVTASQ
-209 SGIFSGLVD
+209 SGVFSGLVD

-228 LSTMTP
+228 LDSITP
-234 DHLNALAGQSPTGDS
+234 SQLEQLARQTPTENTS
-249 AAIGKLITDS
+249 AIGKLITNS

-265 TMSEAEA
+265 TLPEEDAE
-272 QQRLVEGQ
+272 RLVEGRT
-280 SITVRF
+280 ITVRF

-294 EMTVERLS
+294 DMEVERMS
-302 DPVDGQ
+302 DPEDGK

-333 FNTVSGIRLPKEAL
+333 FDTVSGIRLPKEAL
-347 RVEQQTATDVDT
+347 RVEQQTTTDPDT
-359 EEEYSV
+359 EEEKQV

-383 TVLAEEEDYII
+383 TVLAEEDDYIL
-394 VTAPTP
+394 VKAAS
-400 ETETQAKKALRAGD
+400 TETPTQEKKALRAGD

-419 SGELYDGKYI
+419 SGELYDGKVI
-429 G
+429 D

>member
-7 NARIVMLLVLGAILL
+7 NARIIMLLLLGAILL

-33 DIYPTVLAYT
+33 EIYPTVLAYT
-43 YTVDDSTEA
+43 YTVSDSMEA

-59 ETVLTAQGGTVEL
+59 ESVLTGQGGTVEL

-82 GETVALLYQSDTGVS
+82 GETVALFYQSDDGLT

-116 DQAGGNSDSAQ
+116 AQAGGSSDSAQ
-127 LSSQVADAIGKLR
+127 LSTRVADAIADLR
-140 GASATGDLTGLE
+140 GAASSGDLTGLE
-152 SQTMEL
+152 SQTLEL
-158 KSLIYKYGYAFDQD
+158 KSLIYKHSYTFNQE
-172 SGDSTAALQASL
+172 GDSTAALQASL
-184 DDVNAQ
+184 DEVNTQ
-190 ISALTAQ
+190 IQTLTAQ
-197 AAQSTNRVTAAQ
+197 ASRSTSRVTASQ
-209 SGIFSGLVD
+209 SGVFSGLVD

-228 LSTMTP
+228 LDSITP
-234 DHLNALAGQSPTGDS
+234 SHLEQLARQTPTENTS
-249 AAIGKLITDS
+249 AIGKLITNS

-265 TMSEAEA
+265 TLPEEDAE
-272 QQRLVEGQ
+272 RLVEGRT
-280 SITVRF
+280 ITVRF

-294 EMTVERLS
+294 DMEVERLS
-302 DPVDGQ
+302 DPEDGK
-308 VVVVLSADKFL
+308 VLVVLSADKFL

-333 FNTVSGIRLPKEAL
+333 FDTVSGIRLPKEAL
-347 RVEQQTATDVDT
+347 RVEQQTVTDPDT
-359 EEEYSV
+359 EEEKQV

-383 TVLAEEEDYII
+383 TVLAEEDDYIL
-394 VTAPTP
+394 VKAAS
-400 ETETQAKKALRAGD
+400 TETPTQEKKALRAGD

-419 SGELYDGKYI
+419 SGELYDGKVI
-429 G
+429 N